1 LNLIR
6 VMPAKGQDIH
16 VGTSVFL
23 ARLIGPFAL
32 VLGLALLLNSAV
44 MRGIVD
50 EVLASP
56 ALIFLSGAITLP
68 AGIAILLVHRR
79 WFPDWRS
86 LITLIGYLT
95 TLAGLI
101 RMLAP
106 HIGSRIKRRFTVG
119 PMALRAV
126 GAGYTAAG
134 AVLCYFGY
142 LHH

>member
-1 LNLIR
+1 
-6 VMPAKGQDIH
+6 MPAKGQDNF
-16 VGTSVFL
+16 VSTSIFL
-23 ARLIGPFAL
+23 AKLIGPFAL
-32 VLGLALLLNSAV
+32 VLGLALLLNAAV

-68 AGIAILLVHRR
+68 AGLAIVLVHHR
-79 WFPDWRS
+79 WIADWRS
-86 LITLIGYLT
+86 LITLLGYLT

-106 HIGSRIKRRFTVG
+106 HMATRLKRRVTIG
-119 PMALRAV
+119 PTALRGI
-126 GAGYTAAG
+126 GAGYVVVG

>member
-1 LNLIR
+1 
-6 VMPAKGQDIH
+6 

-32 VLGLALLLNSAV
+32 VLGLALLLNAAV
-44 MRGIVD
+44 MRGIID
-50 EVLASP
+50 QFLASP

-86 LITLIGYLT
+86 LITLLGYLT

-106 HIGSRIKRRFTVG
+106 QIATRFKRRFAIG
-119 PMALRAV
+119 PMTLRAV
-126 GAGYTAAG
+126 GAGYGAIG